1 MSHITIRFN
10 KNRGQ
15 LGRGTPDHV
24 WRVFVDG
31 QEYLFK
37 HFKINVPSVSE
48 REAAS
53 EDWNIACDGV
63 LVIDK
68 ASSTAIV
75 NAPHKSENRS
85 FTAKEIN
92 QEEPQ

>member
-10 KNRGQ
+10 KSRGQ
-15 LGRGTPDHV
+15 PGRGTLDHV

-37 HFKINVPSVSE
+37 HFKINVPSASE

-53 EDWNIACDGV
+53 EDWNIACEGV
-63 LVIDK
+63 LRIDK
-68 ASSTAIV
+68 ETSTATID
-75 NAPHKSENRS
+75 
-85 FTAKEIN
+85 
-92 QEEPQ
+92 PQ